1 MLDEETEEYNK
12 RQEEKTEKEARSFLK
27 VKQTFSL
34 FPPYSETKDQYD
46 KRTKDWE
53 IERKLYKIP
62 YPRSFGTS
70 AVANTMSSNPAMSYS
85 DITVVPKSKKS
96 TGSQTS
102 TTRRRITKRPE
113 IEFKSAEMITSED
126 DKMVQSETQLT
137 FPLEHHGIQPITPQ
151 ETPIRSFAKGVGKR
165 SQKGEPLKVAVQR
178 LLGMFSPKLRPQ
190 DTTMAG
196 GIEEVIAGLSTPVS
210 QRKPIGGGRP
220 PIRIRAS
227 ETPKLISLLEDHTLI
242 PELENILPRELEDL
256 KQKCNLVL
264 AQVQE
269 EFTRQRDAVDQVYQ
283 QAMEAQSQ
291 AKGQLGLINSL
302 MVKLTE
308 TAEKADNS
316 AGALRETVEYVKS
329 LRADDQREFSLL
341 ESKDKDPEVFSGLKA
356 ELLKDANEVW
366 VKIVNDRQEEMVSV
380 LKGIIEDVTNDKIQ
394 QSKDISGK

>member
-1 MLDEETEEYNK
+1 MDEEIEEYNK
-12 RQEEKTEKEARSFLK
+12 QQERKTEKETRSFLN
-27 VKQTFSL
+27 VKQTLSL
-34 FPPYSETKDQYD
+34 FPPYRETKDQCD

-70 AVANTMSSNPAMSYS
+70 EVANTMSSNPAMSYS

-137 FPLEHHGIQPITPQ
+137 FPLEHRVIQPITPQ

-165 SQKGEPLKVAVQR
+165 SQKGEPSKIAAQR

-196 GIEEVIAGLSTPVS
+196 GIEEVIASPSTPVF

-227 ETPKLISLLEDHTLI
+227 ETPEPIQLLDDDTPV
-242 PELENILPRELEDL
+242 PELEDIPPRELEDL
-256 KQKCNLVL
+256 KQKCNQVL
-264 AQVQE
+264 AQMQQ
-269 EFTRQRDAVDQVYQ
+269 EFT
-283 QAMEAQSQ
+283 
-291 AKGQLGLINSL
+291 K
-302 MVKLTE
+302 
-308 TAEKADNS
+308 
-316 AGALRETVEYVKS
+316 
-329 LRADDQREFSLL
+329 
-341 ESKDKDPEVFSGLKA
+341 
-356 ELLKDANEVW
+356 
-366 VKIVNDRQEEMVSV
+366 
-380 LKGIIEDVTNDKIQ
+380 
-394 QSKDISGK
+394 